1 MNPLDLNRL
10 NVAAPY
16 SVWEVREGSY
26 GFKTNYGVLYRI
38 LFTPDETIWEEGAYE
53 FGIINEN
60 HKPSPNDKK
69 VRQTIFHIVEE
80 FFTANPEILL
90 YQCET
95 GDHRQAV
102 RDRLFLRWFMEYENN
117 DLYYIKVAEIEAEGI
132 SNYAAVIAQRCNP
145 NLNRIIQDFD
155 NFVNFFKEKPQ

>member
-60 HKPSPNDKK
+60 HKPSPNDK
-69 VRQTIFHIVEE
+69 
-80 FFTANPEILL
+80 
-90 YQCET
+90 
-95 GDHRQAV
+95 
-102 RDRLFLRWFMEYENN
+102 
-117 DLYYIKVAEIEAEGI
+117 
-132 SNYAAVIAQRCNP
+132 
-145 NLNRIIQDFD
+145 
-155 NFVNFFKEKPQ
+155 